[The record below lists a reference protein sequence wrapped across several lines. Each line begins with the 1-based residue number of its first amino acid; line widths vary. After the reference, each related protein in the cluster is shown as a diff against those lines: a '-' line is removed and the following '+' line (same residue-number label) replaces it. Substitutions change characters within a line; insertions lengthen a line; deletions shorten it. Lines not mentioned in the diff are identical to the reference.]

1 VKITVLKND
10 LKNDLLTNDLL
21 KNDVPT
27 SIAGPSEWQTY
38 RTRFT
43 IRARILSAPLSFV
56 DALGR
61 EQNGKRG
68 DYLVESNGM
77 VTITPRHIF
86 EDVYV
91 TLDPIQNHLGTAA
104 LGCPAE
110 GSSASSPRKSPI
122 STTKRGYFP
131 ASRRRSV

>member
-1 VKITVLKND
+1 VSKNEKKISHDLSEPNGNLNND
-10 LKNDLLTNDLL
+10 
-21 KNDVPT
+21 
-27 SIAGPSEWQTY
+27 WQTY

-77 VTITPRHIF
+77 VTITSRHIF

-91 TLDPIQNHLGTAA
+91 ALDPSQTS
-104 LGCPAE
+104 AE
-110 GSSASSPRKSPI
+110 TIAVVPNFHKKEWLPCGLEASLFVTRL
-122 STTKRGYFP
+122 
-131 ASRRRSV
+131 

>member
-1 VKITVLKND
+1 MNRKVIKND
-10 LKNDLLTNDLL
+10 KTLPDAPETN
-21 KNDVPT
+21 P
-27 SIAGPSEWQTY
+27 WQTY

-43 IRARILSAPLSFV
+43 IRARTLSAPLSFV

-61 EQNGKRG
+61 EQNGKPG

-91 TLDPIQNHLGTAA
+91 TLEPDKGQPM
-104 LGCPAE
+104 AE
-110 GSSASSPRKSPI
+110 SGQPNASLPPRKSPI
-122 STTKRGYFP
+122 STHKRPFMP